1 MQPGWEP
8 EFLKALPRPP
18 AEPRSLFA
26 PPLPPGPPP
35 PDLERPYFQRDPLL
49 DPPNYPVPGWFG
61 LVDLG
66 ILKPHLKNQLV
77 GPVTFADGTTA
88 TVGLPAA
95 TLDWTVAPRFEVGCR
110 LPSGFGGIS
119 LAYRFIVSQGTNAI
133 VGPDGPATL
142 SSRFDVNV
150 ADLDWSSAEFSPY
163 KLWDMTMRFGLRY
176 MYVYF
181 DSQANESSA
190 EAAAGSGLVSSR
202 TTNSYAALG
211 PHAAVQ
217 LTRWLGDGWAVVGK
231 IDGCV
236 PFGRIRQG
244 FFASS
249 TALGANGLPASAT
262 DFESGSQ
269 SAPTLYTSLGL
280 SWQPPG
286 FPTVRLY
293 GGYVF
298 EYWWNVGRH
307 NPSATP
313 PASFGDFFDQGVVL
327 QAAINF

>member
-1 MQPGWEP
+1 
-8 EFLKALPRPP
+8 
-18 AEPRSLFA
+18 
-26 PPLPPGPPP
+26 
-35 PDLERPYFQRDPLL
+35 LERPYFQRDPLL

-77 GPVTFADGTTA
+77 GSVGFADGTTA
-88 TVGLPAA
+88 AVGLPAA
-95 TLDWTVAPRFEVGCR
+95 TLDWTVSPRFEVGYR

-119 LAYRFIVSQGTNAI
+119 LAYRFIVSEGTNAI
-133 VGPDGPATL
+133 LGADGPATL
-142 SSRFDVNV
+142 KSRLDVNV
-150 ADLDWSSAEFSPY
+150 ADLDWSSAEFTAY
-163 KLWDMTMRFGLRY
+163 NLWDMTVRFGLRY

-181 DSQANESSA
+181 DSQATEGLA
-190 EAAAGSGLVSSR
+190 EAAAGTGVFNSR

-217 LTRWLGDGWAVVGK
+217 LTRWLGGGWAVVGK
-231 IDGCV
+231 FDGCI

-244 FFASS
+244 FYAST
-249 TALGANGLPASAT
+249 TALGAGGLPQTAN
-262 DFESGSQ
+262 DIESGSQ
-269 SAPTLYTSLGL
+269 SAPTIYTSLGL
-280 SWQPPG
+280 SWQPAG
-286 FPTVRLY
+286 YANVHFY

-313 PASFGDFFDQGVVL
+313 PASFGDFFDQGIVL